1 MKGSHGE
8 GLVFVVDDD
17 ESVRESIE
25 SFIRSARLKVKAFA
39 SAEEFLRSKGPDIP
53 ACVVLY
59 VRLPGMSGLDLQRR
73 LAQSGIEIPII
84 FITGVGDIRMGV
96 HAMKAGAVEFLTKPF
111 SDQDLIEAVQQ
122 GIERDR
128 VSRQG
133 PPQCT
138 DAESSV
144 HQATQEELNRLAGE
158 IHDGL
163 AQHLSAIYMRLA
175 VAREVL
181 SATGSNPICSVDQ
194 AIELVNLG
202 LAEARRCAH
211 NLRSRAINESALG
224 LELQRL
230 TERWS
235 INDRW
240 RCHFNSDNIPESKIS
255 SWAKHQLLRI
265 AQEAIQNAARHA
277 NPTLIAITLRWRAP
291 NLVLKVTDDGTGI
304 PAHRLKNCEG
314 FGLQNMR
321 KRVQDMSGKFEM
333 QTATGRGTSIIV
345 TVPI

>member
-1 MKGSHGE
+1 MKGSHAE

-17 ESVRESIE
+17 ESVRKSIE

-39 SAEEFLRSKGPDIP
+39 SAEEFLRSKGPDTP
-53 ACVVLY
+53 ACVVLD
-59 VRLPGMSGLDLQRR
+59 VRLQGMSGLDLQRR
-73 LAQSGIEIPII
+73 MAQSGIEIPII
-84 FITGVGDIRMGV
+84 FIIGVGDIRMGV
-96 HAMKAGAVEFLTKPF
+96 YAMKAGAVEFLTKPF
-111 SDQDLIEAVQQ
+111 SDQDLIEAVQR

-133 PPQCT
+133 PRQCT
-138 DAESSV
+138 DAESSG

-158 IHDGL
+158 VHDGL

-175 VAREVL
+175 VPREVL
-181 SATGSNPICSVDQ
+181 SATESNPIYSVDQ

-277 NPTLIAITLRWRAP
+277 NPTLIAITLRWQAP
-291 NLVLKVTDDGTGI
+291 NLVLKVADDGTGI

-321 KRVQDMSGKFEM
+321 KRVQDMNGKFEM